1 MKIIDI
7 LRTIPA
13 LLLPGLPLQM
23 AFITTGYRFRYP
35 VSSYIYYDRNGVFG
49 VFEELF
55 GSLNSLIAGLFSAFA
70 HMVSSILIAFAS
82 FSLSLRGPSEA
93 KAERAE
99 LAIINIS
106 SESALTSEKEYASKK
121 EDLSKEE
128 RAAVKINKHEQNIYT
143 KVNFE
148 NNVPLNKN
156 YELLK
161 DHKNILKSESSKVLK
176 FKNQD

>member
-1 MKIIDI
+1 MKIIAI

-49 VFEELF
+49 ALEELF
-55 GSLNSLIAGLFSAFA
+55 GRLNSLIAGLFSAFA
-70 HMVSSILIAFAS
+70 CMISSILIAFTSISLSLRVDLYIVVS
-82 FSLSLRGPSEA
+82 FIAQLVSSMSLRGPSEVRT
-93 KAERAE
+93 E
-99 LAIINIS
+99 AISNNKTT
-106 SESALTSEKEYASKK
+106 AT
-121 EDLSKEE
+121 
-128 RAAVKINKHEQNIYT
+128 KINKHEQNIYT

-176 FKNQD
+176 FNNQD